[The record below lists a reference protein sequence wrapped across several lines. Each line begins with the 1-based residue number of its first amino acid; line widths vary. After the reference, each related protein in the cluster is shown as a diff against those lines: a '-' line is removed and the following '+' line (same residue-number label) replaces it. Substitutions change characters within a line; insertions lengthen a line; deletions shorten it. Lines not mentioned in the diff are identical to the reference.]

1 MSVLDPITLNVG
13 AVYKDEPK
21 TLPGFTTYVD
31 GEVDTNTAGV
41 YTITYTLI
49 KLEPSFETETWTREV
64 TVTSAPNQIGS
75 ITLSGDPVI
84 TVSLPDIASYVDA
97 GATSPDGTVLVTNLD
112 GTASE
117 SFTGLPNIAGSYTLI
132 YYLSGSLSNFV
143 TRTIHVSDPNSG
155 GGGGGVSAPASGPT
169 GLDASIVST
178 PPASGPT
185 GLDAS
190 IVSTPPSSG
199 PTGLDAVLE
208 AEPVKPAVGYP
219 IVSLEDTTPSAP
231 PTDPAVKPAAGY
243 AVTSLEDT
251 TPPENPPDPAVK
263 PTTGY
268 PIESIEM

>member
-1 MSVLDPITLNVG
+1 MSVLDTITLNVG
-13 AVYKDEPK
+13 AVYEDEPK

-49 KLEPSFETETWTREV
+49 KLEPSFETETWIREV
-64 TVTSAPNQIGS
+64 TVTSAPAQIGS

-185 GLDAS
+185 NLLAN
-190 IVSTPPSSG
+190 
-199 PTGLDAVLE
+199 LE
-208 AEPVKPAVGYP
+208 AEPVKPAIGYPITSSDGTSLAIKPAVGYP
-219 IVSLEDTTPSAP
+219 IVG
-231 PTDPAVKPAAGY
+231 KP
-243 AVTSLEDT
+243 V
-251 TPPENPPDPAVK
+251 
-263 PTTGY
+263 TGY
-268 PIESIEM
+268 PITSVGM

>member
-1 MSVLDPITLNVG
+1 
-13 AVYKDEPK
+13 
-21 TLPGFTTYVD
+21 
-31 GEVDTNTAGV
+31 VDTSTAGV
-41 YTITYTLI
+41 YEIEYYALN
-49 KLEPSFETETWTREV
+49 PETGQNVTRVKTVEV
-64 TVTSAPNQIGS
+64 VQPG

-185 GLDAS
+185 GLDA
-190 IVSTPPSSG
+190 
-199 PTGLDAVLE
+199 VLE

-219 IVSLEDTTPSAP
+219 IVGK
-231 PTDPAVKPAAGY
+231 PAV
-243 AVTSLEDT
+243 
-251 TPPENPPDPAVK
+251 
-263 PTTGY
+263 GY
-268 PIESIEM
+268 PIVGKPAVGYPITNIQP

>member
-1 MSVLDPITLNVG
+1 MSELNSITLNVG
-13 AVYKDEPK
+13 AVYEDEPK
-21 TLPGFTTYVD
+21 TLTGYTTYVD

-49 KLEPSFETETWTREV
+49 KLVPSFKTETWTREV
-64 TVTSAPNQIGS
+64 TVTSAPTQIGS
-75 ITLSGDPVI
+75 ITLIGDPVI

-132 YYLSGSLSNFV
+132 YYLSGSFSNFV

-155 GGGGGVSAPASGPT
+155 GGGGGVSAPTSGPT

-185 GLDAS
+185 GLDA
-190 IVSTPPSSG
+190 
-199 PTGLDAVLE
+199 VLE

-219 IVSLEDTTPSAP
+219 IVGK
-231 PTDPAVKPAAGY
+231 PAV
-243 AVTSLEDT
+243 
-251 TPPENPPDPAVK
+251 
-263 PTTGY
+263 GY
-268 PIESIEM
+268 PIVGKPAVGYPITNIQP

>member
-1 MSVLDPITLNVG
+1 MDITIYVG
-13 AVYKDEPK
+13 EEYEDSAPK
-21 TLPGFTTYVD
+21 VPAGWTLFVEGV
-31 GEVDTNTAGV
+31 VDTNIAGA
-41 YTITYTLI
+41 YTITYTARENASGRVI
-49 KLEPSFETETWTREV
+49 KTSRTV
-64 TVTSAPNQIGS
+64 TVVEAPAQIGS

-84 TVSLPDIASYVDA
+84 TVSLPDVASYVDA

-185 GLDAS
+185 NLLAN
-190 IVSTPPSSG
+190 
-199 PTGLDAVLE
+199 LE
-208 AEPVKPAVGYP
+208 AEPVKPAIGYPITSSDGTSLAIKPAVGYP
-219 IVSLEDTTPSAP
+219 IVG
-231 PTDPAVKPAAGY
+231 KP
-243 AVTSLEDT
+243 V
-251 TPPENPPDPAVK
+251 
-263 PTTGY
+263 TGY
-268 PIESIEM
+268 PITSVGM